1 MFRKQGK
8 IIDETGMGIP
18 GVHVS
23 VVGNPSI
30 GTTTD
35 IDGNYALNVG
45 GSAKLNFSHLGK
57 GIKTIPVAE
66 VPGVLKLD
74 ANFEMLDE
82 VEITLPPKKKSY
94 LGWKI
99 AGIAA
104 ATLGFIVLL
113 SGNDEEK
120 KENKNVQKVVL

>member
-23 VVGNPSI
+23 VVGSPSI

-35 IDGNYALNVG
+35 IDGNYFLNVG
-45 GSAKLNFSHLGK
+45 SSAKLNFSHLGK
-57 GIKTIPVAE
+57 GIKTIPVSE

-74 ANFEMLDE
+74 ANFEMLEE
-82 VEITLPPKKKSY
+82 VHLNVPPKKSSN

-99 AGIAA
+99 AGVTAA
-104 ATLGFIVLL
+104 VLGFLALI
-113 SGNDEEK
+113 SSSDEEK
-120 KENKNVQKVVL
+120 QEKNVQKVVL

>member
-23 VVGNPSI
+23 VEGSPSVG
-30 GTTTD
+30 TETD
-35 IDGNYALNVG
+35 IDGNYSLLVG
-45 GSAKLNFSHLGK
+45 SSAKLRFSHLGK
-57 GIKTIPVAE
+57 GIKTIAASQ
-66 VPGVLKLD
+66 VPEVLKLD

-82 VEITLPPKKKSY
+82 VTLTIPPKKSSN

-99 AGIAA
+99 AGITA
-104 ATLGFIVLL
+104 ATLLL
-113 SGNDEEK
+113 LGLASTNDEK
-120 KENKNVQKVVL
+120 KKDKNVKKVVL

>member
-8 IIDETGMGIP
+8 IIDDTGMGIP

-35 IDGNYALNVG
+35 IDGNYSLLVG
-45 GSAKLNFSHLGK
+45 STAKLNFSHLGK
-57 GIKTIPVAE
+57 AIKIIPVSQI
-66 VPGVLKLD
+66 PGVLKLD

-99 AGIAA
+99 FGFTA
-104 ATLGFIVLL
+104 ATIGLLALL
-113 SGNDEEK
+113 SNSDDEK
-120 KENKNVQKVVL
+120 QDKNVQKVVL